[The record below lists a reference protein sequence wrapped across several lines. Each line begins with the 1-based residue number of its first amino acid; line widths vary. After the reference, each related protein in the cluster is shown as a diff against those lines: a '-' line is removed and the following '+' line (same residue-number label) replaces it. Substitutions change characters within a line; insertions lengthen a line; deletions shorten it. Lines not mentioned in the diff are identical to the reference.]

1 MINHAGSNGVDVD
14 VLICG
19 TTFAAGATALCGPP
33 TANVW
38 SIEYDGQCRT
48 TRNCYPD
55 IMAIR
60 AGSNGDAKANVVQ
73 VCAANAQLCPLYFVR
88 MFT

>member
-1 MINHAGSNGVDVD
+1 MAKADGSNGVVFD
-14 VLICG
+14 VLVCG

-60 AGSNGDAKANVVQ
+60 AGSNGDAKANVV
-73 VCAANAQLCPLYFVR
+73 
-88 MFT
+88 

>member
-1 MINHAGSNGVDVD
+1 MTKAEGSNGVVVD
-14 VLICG
+14 VLVCG

-38 SIEYDGQCRT
+38 TIEYDGRYRT

-55 IMAIR
+55 IMINH
-60 AGSNGDAKANVVQ
+60 AGSNGDAEWNT
-73 VCAANAQLCPLYFVR
+73 VCSAPITSLYHA
-88 MFT
+88 

>member
-1 MINHAGSNGVDVD
+1 MTKAEGSNGVVVD
-14 VLICG
+14 VLVCG
-19 TTFAAGATALCGPP
+19 TTFAAGATALCGRP

-38 SIEYDGQCRT
+38 TIEYDGRCRT

-60 AGSNGDAKANVVQ
+60 AGSNGDAEW
-73 VCAANAQLCPLYFVR
+73 NAVSSAPITSLYHA
-88 MFT
+88 

>member
-1 MINHAGSNGVDVD
+1 MVKADGSNGVVVD
-14 VLICG
+14 VLVCG

-38 SIEYDGQCRT
+38 TIEYDGRYRT

-55 IMAIR
+55 IMINH
-60 AGSNGDAKANVVQ
+60 AGSNGDAEWNA
-73 VCAANAQLCPLYFVR
+73 VCSAPITSLDHA
-88 MFT
+88 